1 MERLYKLLDN
11 KIEAV
16 EFTATAAT
24 RFLNTTLKALRL
36 KKGLLIAAIVRNDE
50 AIIPNGDDM
59 ILEGDR
65 VIVVART
72 LFLDDLNDI
81 LKD

>member
-11 KIEAV
+11 KMEAV
-16 EFTATAAT
+16 EFTAAGTT
-24 RFLNTTLKALRL
+24 RFLNIMLKNLKL
-36 KKGLLIAAIVRNDE
+36 KKGLLIAAIVRGDE
-50 AIIPNGDDM
+50 AIIPNGNDM

-65 VIVVART
+65 VIVVARS